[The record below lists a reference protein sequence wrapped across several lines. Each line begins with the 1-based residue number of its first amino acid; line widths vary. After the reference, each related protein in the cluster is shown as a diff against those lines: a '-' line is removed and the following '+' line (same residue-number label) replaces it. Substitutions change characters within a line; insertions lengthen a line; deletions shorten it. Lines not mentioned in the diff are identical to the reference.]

1 MAESSNNKS
10 FFQTLPGVLTAT
22 ATLITAMVGLIT
34 VLNQVGL
41 LGNKDKEKPKTEEV
55 VKDDKSKVDEALSA
69 ADLEA
74 LVKKVMREENATK
87 GKNKKEIEATVSKI
101 VKDVK
106 KKETTQ
112 KTSDESIEKI
122 ARAFLLNNPQ
132 FDDNEDVFHEDLD
145 DYVDP
150 PINRMVNVS
159 GTWQDSNT
167 GASYVFEQNGNSIVF
182 QEHSVNAFGAVV
194 VSAEGSG
201 TVSSRNIN
209 VNYVTMFGTNG
220 VASMTVNPNGSNI
233 TGTFRDNVSGAVVNM
248 NLWR

>member
-22 ATLITAMVGLIT
+22 ATLITAIVGLIT

-55 VKDDKSKVDEALSA
+55 VKDDKPKEEESLSA
-69 ADLEA
+69 TDLEA
-74 LVKKVMREENATK
+74 IVRKVLKEENATK
-87 GKNKKEIEATVSKI
+87 GKNKKEIEATVSEI
-101 VKDVK
+101 IKDARTKTASSESVK
-106 KKETTQ
+106 KIT
-112 KTSDESIEKI
+112 
-122 ARAFLLNNPQ
+122 RAFLSNNPKFKKEEDS
-132 FDDNEDVFHEDLD
+132 FDDEPDG

-150 PINRMVNVS
+150 PITRMVNVS
-159 GTWQDSNT
+159 GTWRDSNT

-220 VASMTVNPNGSNI
+220 VASMTVNSNGSNI
-233 TGTFRDNVSGAVVNM
+233 TGTFRDNVSGVVVNM